1 MSEADMEDLVA
12 SIARTFETDVKRLE
26 ARIDVLEAKTRQLEA
41 RIAVLE
47 GAQRG
52 TARSRQF
59 VESFRDLVPAG
70 DVLRGH
76 STDTDSDGVVTT
88 LYDLVGGRTGI
99 RSNRPGEPP
108 GPVRFAD

>member
-41 RIAVLE
+41 RVAVLE
-47 GAQRG
+47 GAHRG

-59 VESFRDLVPAG
+59 VESFRDVAAE
-70 DVLRGH
+70 DVVGLH
-76 STDTDSDGVVTT
+76 SESRDAQGVVTR
-88 LYDLVGGRTGI
+88 LYDLRDGRTGI
-99 RSNRPGEPP
+99 EVLHPGESA
-108 GPVRFAD
+108 GVIRYAD